1 MNWRDITLIK
11 MIRGV
16 IIINNKIK
24 YTFIIG
30 IAISY
35 FCSMQIAYNL
45 SNRGITFNPLFA
57 FENLYLLIGCEIF
70 GVLPALML
78 FGNNI
83 DDLGKDSRNYSK
95 LVTEDYF
102 KDNLAKISFNSHVEI
117 IETNRRILTNDIRI
131 QINKWTKEHKLE
143 FLKLPLSKENLGF
156 GIFFITGKNYVY
168 VDNTDHHN
176 LIIGTTG
183 SGKSFSFILPMLC
196 LLAMT
201 GESGLCVDIK
211 GELSQTTAELFKR
224 KGYRVYF
231 LDFIEPHNSDC
242 WNPLYLGSHEYIK
255 QLKIKNVQESN
266 LKNKLEKGKEE
277 FEILHGNVAVLD
289 KKEFMG
295 KNEAGDYIYDEEN
308 NSFLTDA
315 DFSQA
320 QEYLRDVVQAITEDK
335 KQGQDQEFWNQEA
348 GRILEGYVHL
358 LCETGDIDV
367 VNIPAVNKL
376 MLDGD
381 EIKRKTTRAEITFL
395 QYYLK
400 NYKTNFDI
408 SKERLASYVDSAEQT
423 RKSSRNVLTKHLT
436 SIITNDAI
444 KRILSN
450 NTVDLENIDSCKTMI
465 FLKVHDEKQT
475 YYPLVT
481 LFIKQLWQCLV
492 KETRKNSNLRLK
504 HPFNIL
510 FDEMGQFP
518 KFKEITNILTAG
530 RSRGVRMNM
539 VVQGFDQLESAY
551 GKNEAQ
557 TIRSNAT
564 NLVYLLSKD
573 YQTLE
578 EISKTLGTKK
588 TSKNKKERVVTVDR
602 LKNFKLGEVL
612 IMGDRGKSLIT
623 NVLPFNKYNY
633 YYNLKKYEVRNI
645 PKKEPKYFDIKK
657 DIEVRERENEQ

>member
-1 MNWRDITLIK
+1 
-11 MIRGV
+11 
-16 IIINNKIK
+16 
-24 YTFIIG
+24 
-30 IAISY
+30 
-35 FCSMQIAYNL
+35 MQISYNL
-45 SNRGITFNPLFA
+45 SNTGITFNPLFA
-57 FENLYLLIGCEIF
+57 FDNLYLLLGCIAF
-70 GVLPALML
+70 GMIPAIML
-78 FGNNI
+78 ILNNLET
-83 DDLGKDSRNYSK
+83 LGKDNRNYSK
-95 LVTEDYF
+95 LVNVNYF
-102 KDNLAKISFNSHVEI
+102 KENFNKIIFNQNAEIVE
-117 IETNRRILTNDIRI
+117 NRQLFLTNDIRT
-131 QINKWTKEHKLE
+131 QINIWTKEHKLE
-143 FLKLPLSKENLGF
+143 FLKIPLSKQNLGF
-156 GIFFITGKNYVY
+156 GIFFVTWKNYVY
-168 VDNTDHHN
+168 VDNADHHT

-211 GELSQTTAELFKR
+211 GELSQATAELFKS

-231 LDFIEPHNSDC
+231 LDFIEPQNSDC
-242 WNPLYLGSHEYIK
+242 WNPLYLGSHEYMK
-255 QLKIKNVQESN
+255 QLKTKNEQEN
-266 LKNKLEKGKEE
+266 YLKNKLEKGKEE
-277 FEILHGNVAVLD
+277 FEILHGNVAVFD
-289 KKEFMG
+289 GKEFIG
-295 KNEAGDYIYDEEN
+295 RNEAGDYIYNEEN

-320 QEYLRDVVQAITEDK
+320 QEYLRDVVQAITEGK

-358 LCETGDIDV
+358 LCETGNINV

-381 EIKRKTTRAEITFL
+381 EVKRKTTRSEITFL

-408 SKERLASYVDSAEQT
+408 SKERLSSYVDSAEQT

-436 SIITNDAI
+436 SIVTNDAI
-444 KRILSN
+444 KKILSN
-450 NTVDLENIDSCKTMI
+450 NTIDLENIDSYKTMI

-518 KFKEITNILTAG
+518 KFQEITNILTAG

-588 TSKNKKERVVTVDR
+588 TSKAKEERVVTVDR

-633 YYNLKKYEVRNI
+633 YKNLKKYNVRDI

-657 DIEVRERENEQ
+657 EIEMRENMNEQ

>member
-1 MNWRDITLIK
+1 
-11 MIRGV
+11 
-16 IIINNKIK
+16 
-24 YTFIIG
+24 
-30 IAISY
+30 
-35 FCSMQIAYNL
+35 MQISYNL
-45 SNRGITFNPLFA
+45 SNTGITFNPLFA
-57 FENLYLLIGCEIF
+57 FDNLYLLLGCIAF
-70 GVLPALML
+70 GMIPAIML
-78 FGNNI
+78 ILNNLET
-83 DDLGKDSRNYSK
+83 LGKDNRNYSK
-95 LVTEDYF
+95 LVNVNYF
-102 KDNLAKISFNSHVEI
+102 KENFNKIIFNQNAEIVE
-117 IETNRRILTNDIRI
+117 NRQLFLTNDIRT
-131 QINKWTKEHKLE
+131 QINIWTEEHKLD
-143 FLKLPLSKENLGF
+143 FLKIPLSKQNLGF
-156 GIFFITGKNYVY
+156 GIFFVTEKNYVY
-168 VDNTDHHN
+168 VDNADHHN

-196 LLAMT
+196 LLAIT

-211 GELSQTTAELFKR
+211 GELSQATAELFKS

-231 LDFIEPHNSDC
+231 LDFIEPQNSDC
-242 WNPLYLGSHEYIK
+242 WNPLYLGSHEYMK
-255 QLKIKNVQESN
+255 QLKIKNEQEN
-266 LKNKLEKGKEE
+266 YLKNKLEKGKEE
-277 FEILHGNVAVLD
+277 FEILHGNVAVFD
-289 KKEFMG
+289 SKEFMG
-295 KNEAGDYIYDEEN
+295 RNKAGDYIYNEEN
-308 NSFLTDA
+308 DSFITDA

-320 QEYLRDVVQAITEDK
+320 QEYLRDVVQAITEGK

-358 LCETGDIDV
+358 LCETGNINV

-381 EIKRKTTRAEITFL
+381 EVKRKTTRSEITFL

-408 SKERLASYVDSAEQT
+408 SKERLSSYVDSAEQT

-436 SIITNDAI
+436 SIVTNDAI
-444 KRILSN
+444 KKILSN
-450 NTVDLENIDSCKTMI
+450 NTIDLENIDSCKTMI

-518 KFKEITNILTAG
+518 KFQEITNILTAG

-588 TSKNKKERVVTVDR
+588 TSKAKEERVVTVDR

-633 YYNLKKYEVRNI
+633 YKNLKKYHVRDI
-645 PKKEPKYFDIKK
+645 PKKEPKYFDIRKE
-657 DIEVRERENEQ
+657 IEMRENMNEQ

>member
-1 MNWRDITLIK
+1 MK
-11 MIRGV
+11 GV
-16 IIINNKIK
+16 SYINNKIK
-24 YTFIIG
+24 YVFFIG
-30 IAISY
+30 IAVS
-35 FCSMQIAYNL
+35 FFSSMQISYNL
-45 SNRGITFNPLFA
+45 SNTGITFNPLYA
-57 FENLYLLIGCEIF
+57 FDNLYLLLGCIAF
-70 GVLPALML
+70 GMIPAIML
-78 FGNNI
+78 ILNNLEN
-83 DDLGKDSRNYSK
+83 LGKDNRNYSK
-95 LVTEDYF
+95 LVNVNYF
-102 KDNLAKISFNSHVEI
+102 KENLTKITFNQHAEIVE
-117 IETNRRILTNDIRI
+117 NKQLFLTNDIRT
-131 QINKWTKEHKLE
+131 QINIWIKQHKLE
-143 FLKLPLSKENLGF
+143 FLKIPLSKQNLGF
-156 GIFFITGKNYVY
+156 GIFFVTEKNYVY
-168 VDNTDHHN
+168 VDNADHHT

-211 GELSQTTAELFKR
+211 GELSQATAELFKS

-231 LDFIEPHNSDC
+231 LDFIEPQNSDC
-242 WNPLYLGSHEYIK
+242 WNPLYLGSHEYMK
-255 QLKIKNVQESN
+255 QLKIKNEQEN
-266 LKNKLEKGKEE
+266 YLKNKLEKGKEE
-277 FEILHGNVAVLD
+277 FEILHGNVAVFD

-295 KNEAGDYIYDEEN
+295 RNESGDYIYNEEN

-320 QEYLRDVVQAITEDK
+320 QEYLRDVVQAITEGK

-358 LCETGDIDV
+358 LCETGNIDV

-381 EIKRKTTRAEITFL
+381 EVKRKTTRSEITFL

-408 SKERLASYVDSAEQT
+408 SKERLSSYVDSAEQT

-436 SIITNDAI
+436 SIVTNDAI
-444 KRILSN
+444 KKILSN
-450 NTVDLENIDSCKTMI
+450 NTIDLENIDFCKTMI

-518 KFKEITNILTAG
+518 KFQEITNILTAG

-588 TSKNKKERVVTVDR
+588 TSKTKEERVVTVDR

-633 YYNLKKYEVRNI
+633 YKNLKKYSVRDI

-657 DIEVRERENEQ
+657 EIEMRENMNEQ

>member
-1 MNWRDITLIK
+1 
-11 MIRGV
+11 MIN
-16 IIINNKIK
+16 INKNIK
-24 YTFIIG
+24 YALMIGMICSIFIN
-30 IAISY
+30 
-35 FCSMQIAYNL
+35 MQIAYNL
-45 SNRGITFNPLFA
+45 HDRGMTLNPIYIFK
-57 FENLYLLIGCEIF
+57 NIYLLVGCLSF
-70 GVLPALML
+70 GLLPALML
-78 FGNNI
+78 VMNDVDSMSN
-83 DDLGKDSRNYSK
+83 DSRSYSK
-95 LVTEDYF
+95 LVNRNYYKKQLE
-102 KDNLAKISFNSHVEI
+102 LIQFNNQADI
-117 IETNRRILTNDIRI
+117 IESKYNIIKKQIYQWINSRQLDI
-131 QINKWTKEHKLE
+131 
-143 FLKLPLSKENLGF
+143 LKLPIPKSKIGF

-168 VDNTDHHN
+168 VDNADHHN
-176 LIIGTTG
+176 LIIGATG

-211 GELSQTTAELFKR
+211 GELSQATAELFIN

-231 LDFIEPHNSDC
+231 LDFIDPQNSDC
-242 WNPLYLGSHEYIK
+242 WNPLYLGSHEYMK
-255 QLKIKNVQESN
+255 QLKIKQLQ
-266 LKNKLEKGKEE
+266 LKQLKSKLNHGKEE
-277 FEILHGNVAVLD
+277 YEILHGNVAVFD
-289 KKEFMG
+289 KKEYLG
-295 KNEAGDYIYDEEN
+295 KNKAGDYIYDEEN
-308 NSFLTDA
+308 NTFLTDA
-315 DFSQA
+315 DFSQS
-320 QEYLRDVVQAITEDK
+320 QEYLRDVVQAITEGK
-335 KQGQDQEFWNQEA
+335 KSNDDQDFWNQEA

-358 LCETGDIDV
+358 LCETGNIDV

-381 EIKRKTTRAEITFL
+381 EVKRKTTRAEITFL

-400 NYKTNFDI
+400 NFKSNYDI
-408 SKERLASYVDSAEQT
+408 SKERLSSYVDSAEQT

-436 SIITNDAI
+436 SVVTNDAI
-444 KRILSN
+444 KKILSN
-450 NTVDLENIDSCKTMI
+450 NTIDLENIDSCKTMI

-518 KFKEITNILTAG
+518 KFHEMTNILTAG

-539 VVQGFDQLESAY
+539 VIQGFDQLESAY

-557 TIRSNAT
+557 TIRSNVT
-564 NLVYLLSKD
+564 NLVYLISKD

-588 TSKNKKERVVTVDR
+588 TPKNKTERVVTVDR

-612 IMGDRGKSLIT
+612 IMGDRGKSIIT

-633 YYNLKKYEVRNI
+633 YENLKTYKIRDI
-645 PKKEPKYFDIKK
+645 PKREPHYFNIKK
-657 DIEVRERENEQ
+657 DIEEREKTNEQ

>member
-1 MNWRDITLIK
+1 MK
-11 MIRGV
+11 GV
-16 IIINNKIK
+16 SYINNKIK
-24 YTFIIG
+24 YAFFIG
-30 IAISY
+30 IAMS
-35 FCSMQIAYNL
+35 FFSSMQISYNL
-45 SNRGITFNPLFA
+45 SNTGITFNTLYA
-57 FENLYLLIGCEIF
+57 FDNLYLLLGCIAF
-70 GVLPALML
+70 GMIPAIML
-78 FGNNI
+78 ILNNI
-83 DDLGKDSRNYSK
+83 ENLGKDNRNYSK
-95 LVTEDYF
+95 LVNVNYF
-102 KDNLAKISFNSHVEI
+102 KENFKKITFNQNAEIVE
-117 IETNRRILTNDIRI
+117 NKQLFLTNDVRN
-131 QINKWTKEHKLE
+131 QINMWTKEHKLE
-143 FLKLPLSKENLGF
+143 FLKIPLSKQNLRF
-156 GIFFITGKNYVY
+156 GIFFVTRKNYVY
-168 VDNTDHHN
+168 VDNADHHT

-211 GELSQTTAELFKR
+211 GELSQATAELFKS

-231 LDFIEPHNSDC
+231 LDFIEPQNSDC
-242 WNPLYLGSHEYIK
+242 WNPLYLGSHEYMK
-255 QLKIKNVQESN
+255 QLKIKNEQEN
-266 LKNKLEKGKEE
+266 YLKDKLEKGKEE
-277 FEILHGNVAVLD
+277 FEILHDNIAVFD
-289 KKEFMG
+289 KREFMG
-295 KNEAGDYIYDEEN
+295 RNEAGDYIYNEGND
-308 NSFLTDA
+308 SFLTDA

-320 QEYLRDVVQAITEDK
+320 QEYLRDVVQAITEGK

-348 GRILEGYVHL
+348 GRILEGYIHL
-358 LCETGDIDV
+358 LCETGNIDV
-367 VNIPAVNKL
+367 VNIPSVNKL

-381 EIKRKTTRAEITFL
+381 EVKRKTTRSEITFL

-408 SKERLASYVDSAEQT
+408 SKERLSSYVDSAEQT

-436 SIITNDAI
+436 SIVTNDAI
-444 KRILSN
+444 KKILSN
-450 NTVDLENIDSCKTMI
+450 NTIDLENIDSCKTMI

-492 KETRKNSNLRLK
+492 KETRKKTNLRLK
-504 HPFNIL
+504 HSFNIL

-518 KFKEITNILTAG
+518 KFQEITNILTAG

-588 TSKNKKERVVTVDR
+588 TSKSKEERVVTVDR

-623 NVLPFNKYNY
+623 NILPFNKYNY
-633 YYNLKKYEVRNI
+633 YKNLKKYNIRDI

-657 DIEVRERENEQ
+657 EIEMRENSNEQ

>member
-1 MNWRDITLIK
+1 MIK
-11 MIRGV
+11 
-16 IIINNKIK
+16 INDRIK
-24 YTFIIG
+24 YAFLTGLFFSIFT
-30 IAISY
+30 A
-35 FCSMQIAYNL
+35 MQISYNL
-45 SNRGITFNPLFA
+45 SNTGITFNPLFA
-57 FENLYLLIGCEIF
+57 FNNLYLLLGCIAF
-70 GVLPALML
+70 GMIPAIML
-78 FGNNI
+78 ILNNLEN
-83 DDLGKDSRNYSK
+83 LGKDNRNYSK
-95 LVTEDYF
+95 LVNVNYF
-102 KDNLAKISFNSHVEI
+102 KENFNKITFNQNAEIVE
-117 IETNRRILTNDIRI
+117 NRQLFLTNDIRT
-131 QINKWTKEHKLE
+131 QINMWTKEHKLE
-143 FLKLPLSKENLGF
+143 FLKIPLSKQNLGF
-156 GIFFITGKNYVY
+156 GIFFVTGKNYVY
-168 VDNTDHHN
+168 VDNTDHHT

-211 GELSQTTAELFKR
+211 GELSQATAELFKS

-231 LDFIEPHNSDC
+231 LDFIEPQNSDC
-242 WNPLYLGSHEYIK
+242 WNPLYLGSHEYMK
-255 QLKIKNVQESN
+255 QLKTKNEQEN
-266 LKNKLEKGKEE
+266 YLKNKLEKGKEE
-277 FEILHGNVAVLD
+277 FEILHGNVAVFD
-289 KKEFMG
+289 GKEFMG
-295 KNEAGDYIYDEEN
+295 RNEAGDYIYNEEN

-320 QEYLRDVVQAITEDK
+320 QEYLRDVVQAITEGK

-358 LCETGDIDV
+358 LCETGNINV

-381 EIKRKTTRAEITFL
+381 EVKRKTTRSEITFL

-408 SKERLASYVDSAEQT
+408 SKERLSSYVDSAEQT

-436 SIITNDAI
+436 SIVTNDAI
-444 KRILSN
+444 KKILSN
-450 NTVDLENIDSCKTMI
+450 NTIDLENIDSCKTMI

-518 KFKEITNILTAG
+518 KFQEITNILTAG

-588 TSKNKKERVVTVDR
+588 TSKAKEERVVTVDR

-633 YYNLKKYEVRNI
+633 YKNLKKYNVRDI

-657 DIEVRERENEQ
+657 EIEMRENMNEQ

>member
-1 MNWRDITLIK
+1 MS
-11 MIRGV
+11 
-16 IIINNKIK
+16 
-24 YTFIIG
+24 FF
-30 IAISY
+30 S
-35 FCSMQIAYNL
+35 SMQISYNL
-45 SNRGITFNPLFA
+45 SNTGITFNTLYDFD
-57 FENLYLLIGCEIF
+57 NLYLLLGCIAF
-70 GVLPALML
+70 GMIPAIML
-78 FGNNI
+78 ILNNI
-83 DDLGKDSRNYSK
+83 ENLGKDNRNYSK
-95 LVTEDYF
+95 LVNVNYF
-102 KDNLAKISFNSHVEI
+102 KENFKKITFNQNAEIVE
-117 IETNRRILTNDIRI
+117 NKQLFLTNDVRN
-131 QINKWTKEHKLE
+131 QINMWTKEHKLE
-143 FLKLPLSKENLGF
+143 FLKIPLSKQNLRF
-156 GIFFITGKNYVY
+156 GIFFVTRKNYVY
-168 VDNTDHHN
+168 VDNADHHT

-211 GELSQTTAELFKR
+211 GELSQATAELFKS

-231 LDFIEPHNSDC
+231 LDFIEPQNSDC
-242 WNPLYLGSHEYIK
+242 WNPLYLGSHEYMK
-255 QLKIKNVQESN
+255 QLKIKNEQEN
-266 LKNKLEKGKEE
+266 YLKDKLEKGKEE
-277 FEILHGNVAVLD
+277 FEILHDNIAVFD
-289 KKEFMG
+289 KREFMG
-295 KNEAGDYIYDEEN
+295 RNEAGDYIYNEGND
-308 NSFLTDA
+308 SFLTDA

-320 QEYLRDVVQAITEDK
+320 QEYLRDVVQAITEGK

-348 GRILEGYVHL
+348 GRILEGYIHL
-358 LCETGDIDV
+358 LCETGNIDV
-367 VNIPAVNKL
+367 VNIPSVNKL

-381 EIKRKTTRAEITFL
+381 EVKRKTTRSEITFL

-408 SKERLASYVDSAEQT
+408 SKERLSSYVDSAEQT

-436 SIITNDAI
+436 SIVTNDAI
-444 KRILSN
+444 KKILSN
-450 NTVDLENIDSCKTMI
+450 NTIDLENIDSCKTMI

-492 KETRKNSNLRLK
+492 KETRKKTNLRLK
-504 HPFNIL
+504 HSFNIL

-518 KFKEITNILTAG
+518 KFQEITNILTAG

-588 TSKNKKERVVTVDR
+588 TSKSKEERVVTVDR

-623 NVLPFNKYNY
+623 NILPFNKYNY
-633 YYNLKKYEVRNI
+633 YKNLKKYNIRDI
-645 PKKEPKYFDIKK
+645 PKKDPKYFDIKK
-657 DIEVRERENEQ
+657 EIEMRENSNEQ

>member
-1 MNWRDITLIK
+1 MIK
-11 MIRGV
+11 IDNR
-16 IIINNKIK
+16 IK
-24 YTFIIG
+24 YVFLTGFVFSVF
-30 IAISY
+30 AAMEIS
-35 FCSMQIAYNL
+35 YNL
-45 SNRGITFNPLFA
+45 SNTGITFNLFYA
-57 FENLYLLIGCEIF
+57 FDNLYLLLGCIAF
-70 GVLPALML
+70 GMIPAIML
-78 FGNNI
+78 ILNNLEN
-83 DDLGKDSRNYSK
+83 LGKDNRNYSK
-95 LVTEDYF
+95 LVNINYF
-102 KDNLAKISFNSHVEI
+102 KGNLTKITFNQHAEIVE
-117 IETNRRILTNDIRI
+117 NKQLFLTNDIRM
-131 QINKWTKEHKLE
+131 QINTWIKEHKLE
-143 FLKLPLSKENLGF
+143 FLKIPLSKQNLGF
-156 GIFFITGKNYVY
+156 GIFFVTRKNYVY
-168 VDNTDHHN
+168 VDNADHHT

-211 GELSQTTAELFKR
+211 GELSQATAELFKS

-231 LDFIEPHNSDC
+231 LDFIDPQNSDC
-242 WNPLYLGSHEYIK
+242 WNPLYLGSHEYMK
-255 QLKIKNVQESN
+255 QLKIKNEQEN
-266 LKNKLEKGKEE
+266 YLKDKLEKGKDE
-277 FEILHGNVAVLD
+277 FEILHGNIGVFD
-289 KKEFMG
+289 KREFMG
-295 KNEAGDYIYDEEN
+295 RNKAGDYIYNEGND
-308 NSFLTDA
+308 SFLTDA

-320 QEYLRDVVQAITEDK
+320 QEYLRDVVQAITEGK

-358 LCETGDIDV
+358 LCETGNINV
-367 VNIPAVNKL
+367 VNIPAINKL

-381 EIKRKTTRAEITFL
+381 EVKRKTTRSEITFL

-408 SKERLASYVDSAEQT
+408 SKERLSSYVDSAEQT

-436 SIITNDAI
+436 SIVTNDAI
-444 KRILSN
+444 KKILSN
-450 NTVDLENIDSCKTMI
+450 NTIDLENIDSCKTMI

-504 HPFNIL
+504 YPFNIM

-518 KFKEITNILTAG
+518 KFQEITNILTAG

-588 TSKNKKERVVTVDR
+588 TSKAKEERVVTVDR

-633 YYNLKKYEVRNI
+633 YKNLKKCNVRDI

-657 DIEVRERENEQ
+657 EIEMRENMNEQ

>member
-1 MNWRDITLIK
+1 MK
-11 MIRGV
+11 GV
-16 IIINNKIK
+16 SYINNKIK
-24 YTFIIG
+24 YAFFIG
-30 IAISY
+30 IAVS
-35 FCSMQIAYNL
+35 FFSSMQISYNL
-45 SNRGITFNPLFA
+45 SNTGITFNPLYA
-57 FENLYLLIGCEIF
+57 FDNMYLLAGCVAF
-70 GVLPALML
+70 GMIPAIML
-78 FGNNI
+78 ILNNLEN
-83 DDLGKDSRNYSK
+83 LGKDNRNYSK
-95 LVTEDYF
+95 LVNVNYF
-102 KDNLAKISFNSHVEI
+102 KENLTKITFNQHAEIVE
-117 IETNRRILTNDIRI
+117 NRQLFLTNDIRT
-131 QINKWTKEHKLE
+131 QINIWTEEHKLE
-143 FLKLPLSKENLGF
+143 FLKIPLSKQNLGF
-156 GIFFITGKNYVY
+156 GIFFVTGKNYVY
-168 VDNTDHHN
+168 VDNADHHT

-211 GELSQTTAELFKR
+211 GELSQATAELFKS

-231 LDFIEPHNSDC
+231 LDFIEPQNSDC
-242 WNPLYLGSHEYIK
+242 WNPLYLGSHEYMK
-255 QLKIKNVQESN
+255 QLKIKNEQESY
-266 LKNKLEKGKEE
+266 LKNKLKKGKEE
-277 FEILHGNVAVLD
+277 FEILHGNVAVFD

-295 KNEAGDYIYDEEN
+295 RNEAGDYIYNEEN

-320 QEYLRDVVQAITEDK
+320 QEYLRDVVQAITEGK

-358 LCETGDIDV
+358 LCETGNINV

-381 EIKRKTTRAEITFL
+381 EVKRKTTRSEITFL

-408 SKERLASYVDSAEQT
+408 SKERLSSYVDSAEQT

-436 SIITNDAI
+436 SIVTNDAI
-444 KRILSN
+444 KKILSN
-450 NTVDLENIDSCKTMI
+450 NTIDLENIDSCKTMI

-481 LFIKQLWQCLV
+481 LFIKQLWQCLI

-518 KFKEITNILTAG
+518 KFQEITNILTAG

-578 EISKTLGTKK
+578 EISKTLGTKR
-588 TSKNKKERVVTVDR
+588 TSKTKEERVVTVDR

-633 YYNLKKYEVRNI
+633 YHNLKKYNVRDI

-657 DIEVRERENEQ
+657 EIEMRENMNEQ

>member
-1 MNWRDITLIK
+1 
-11 MIRGV
+11 
-16 IIINNKIK
+16 
-24 YTFIIG
+24 
-30 IAISY
+30 
-35 FCSMQIAYNL
+35 
-45 SNRGITFNPLFA
+45 
-57 FENLYLLIGCEIF
+57 
-70 GVLPALML
+70 
-78 FGNNI
+78 
-83 DDLGKDSRNYSK
+83 
-95 LVTEDYF
+95 
-102 KDNLAKISFNSHVEI
+102 
-117 IETNRRILTNDIRI
+117 
-131 QINKWTKEHKLE
+131 
-143 FLKLPLSKENLGF
+143 
-156 GIFFITGKNYVY
+156 
-168 VDNTDHHN
+168 
-176 LIIGTTG
+176 
-183 SGKSFSFILPMLC
+183 MLC

-211 GELSQTTAELFKR
+211 GELSQATAELFKS

-231 LDFIEPHNSDC
+231 LDFIDPQNSDC
-242 WNPLYLGSHEYIK
+242 WNPLYLGSHEYMK
-255 QLKIKNVQESN
+255 QLKIKNEQEN
-266 LKNKLEKGKEE
+266 YLKDKLEKGKDE
-277 FEILHGNVAVLD
+277 FEILHGNIGVFD
-289 KKEFMG
+289 KREFMG
-295 KNEAGDYIYDEEN
+295 RNKAGDYIYNEGND
-308 NSFLTDA
+308 SFLTDA

-320 QEYLRDVVQAITEDK
+320 QEYLRDVVQAITEGK

-358 LCETGDIDV
+358 LCETGNINV
-367 VNIPAVNKL
+367 VNIPAINKL

-381 EIKRKTTRAEITFL
+381 EVKRKTTRSEITFL

-408 SKERLASYVDSAEQT
+408 SKERLSSYVDSAEQT

-436 SIITNDAI
+436 SIVTNDAI
-444 KRILSN
+444 KKILSN
-450 NTVDLENIDSCKTMI
+450 NTIDLENIDSCKTMI

-504 HPFNIL
+504 YPFNIM

-518 KFKEITNILTAG
+518 KFQEITNILTAG

-588 TSKNKKERVVTVDR
+588 TSKAKEERVVTVDR

-633 YYNLKKYEVRNI
+633 YKNLKKCNVRDI

-657 DIEVRERENEQ
+657 EIEMRENMNEQ

>member
-1 MNWRDITLIK
+1 MK
-11 MIRGV
+11 GV
-16 IIINNKIK
+16 SYINNKIK
-24 YTFIIG
+24 YTFFIG
-30 IAISY
+30 IAVS
-35 FCSMQIAYNL
+35 FFSSMQISYNL
-45 SNRGITFNPLFA
+45 SNTGITFNPLYA
-57 FENLYLLIGCEIF
+57 FDNLYLLLGCIAF
-70 GVLPALML
+70 GMIPAIML
-78 FGNNI
+78 ILNNLET
-83 DDLGKDSRNYSK
+83 LGKDNRNYSK
-95 LVTEDYF
+95 LVNVNYF
-102 KDNLAKISFNSHVEI
+102 KENFNKIIFNQNAEIVE
-117 IETNRRILTNDIRI
+117 NRQLFLTNDIRT
-131 QINKWTKEHKLE
+131 QINIWTKEHKLE
-143 FLKLPLSKENLGF
+143 FLKIPLSKQNLGF
-156 GIFFITGKNYVY
+156 GIFFVTGNNYVY
-168 VDNTDHHN
+168 VDNADHHT

-211 GELSQTTAELFKR
+211 GELSQATAELFKS

-231 LDFIEPHNSDC
+231 LDFIEPQNSDC
-242 WNPLYLGSHEYIK
+242 WNPLYLGSHEYMK
-255 QLKIKNVQESN
+255 QLKTKNEQEN
-266 LKNKLEKGKEE
+266 YLKNKLEKGKEE
-277 FEILHGNVAVLD
+277 FEILHGNVAVFD
-289 KKEFMG
+289 GKEFIG
-295 KNEAGDYIYDEEN
+295 RNEAGDYIYNEEN

-320 QEYLRDVVQAITEDK
+320 QEYLRDVVQAITEGK

-358 LCETGDIDV
+358 LCETGNINV
-367 VNIPAVNKL
+367 VNIPAINKL

-381 EIKRKTTRAEITFL
+381 EVKRKTTRSEITFL

-408 SKERLASYVDSAEQT
+408 SKERLSSYVDSAEQT

-436 SIITNDAI
+436 SIVTNDAI
-444 KRILSN
+444 KKILSN
-450 NTVDLENIDSCKTMI
+450 NTIDLENIDSYKTMI

-518 KFKEITNILTAG
+518 KFQEITNILTAG

-588 TSKNKKERVVTVDR
+588 TSKAKEERVVTVDR

-633 YYNLKKYEVRNI
+633 YKNLKKYNVRDI

-657 DIEVRERENEQ
+657 EIEMRENMNEQ

>member
-1 MNWRDITLIK
+1 MS
-11 MIRGV
+11 
-16 IIINNKIK
+16 
-24 YTFIIG
+24 FF
-30 IAISY
+30 S
-35 FCSMQIAYNL
+35 SMQISYNL
-45 SNRGITFNPLFA
+45 SNTGITFNTLYA
-57 FENLYLLIGCEIF
+57 FDNLYLLLGCIAF
-70 GVLPALML
+70 GMIPAIML
-78 FGNNI
+78 ILNNI
-83 DDLGKDSRNYSK
+83 ENLGKDNRNYSK
-95 LVTEDYF
+95 LVNVNYF
-102 KDNLAKISFNSHVEI
+102 KENFKKITFNQNAEIVE
-117 IETNRRILTNDIRI
+117 NKQLFLTNDVRN
-131 QINKWTKEHKLE
+131 QINMWTKEHKLE
-143 FLKLPLSKENLGF
+143 FLKIPLSKQNLRF
-156 GIFFITGKNYVY
+156 GIFFVTRKNYVY
-168 VDNTDHHN
+168 VDNADHHT

-211 GELSQTTAELFKR
+211 GELSQATAELFKS

-231 LDFIEPHNSDC
+231 LDFIEPQNSDC
-242 WNPLYLGSHEYIK
+242 WNPLYLGSHEYMK
-255 QLKIKNVQESN
+255 QLKIKNEQEN
-266 LKNKLEKGKEE
+266 YLKDKLEKGKEE
-277 FEILHGNVAVLD
+277 FEILHDNIAVFD
-289 KKEFMG
+289 KREFMG
-295 KNEAGDYIYDEEN
+295 RNEAGDYIYNEGND
-308 NSFLTDA
+308 SFLTDA

-320 QEYLRDVVQAITEDK
+320 QEYLRDVVQAITEGK

-348 GRILEGYVHL
+348 GRILEGYIHL
-358 LCETGDIDV
+358 LCETGNIDV
-367 VNIPAVNKL
+367 VNIPSVNKL

-381 EIKRKTTRAEITFL
+381 EVKRKTTRSEITFL

-408 SKERLASYVDSAEQT
+408 SKERLSSYVDSAEQT

-436 SIITNDAI
+436 SIVTNDAI
-444 KRILSN
+444 KKILSN
-450 NTVDLENIDSCKTMI
+450 NTIDLENIDSCKTMI

-492 KETRKNSNLRLK
+492 KETRKKTNLRLK
-504 HPFNIL
+504 HSFNIL

-518 KFKEITNILTAG
+518 KFQEITNILTAG

-588 TSKNKKERVVTVDR
+588 TSKSKEERVVTVDR

-623 NVLPFNKYNY
+623 NILPFNKYNY
-633 YYNLKKYEVRNI
+633 YKNLKKYNIRDI

-657 DIEVRERENEQ
+657 EIEMRENSNEQ

>member
-1 MNWRDITLIK
+1 MK
-11 MIRGV
+11 GV
-16 IIINNKIK
+16 SYINNKIK
-24 YTFIIG
+24 YVFFIG
-30 IAISY
+30 IAVS
-35 FCSMQIAYNL
+35 FFSSMQISYNL
-45 SNRGITFNPLFA
+45 SNTGITFNPLYA
-57 FENLYLLIGCEIF
+57 FDNLYLLLGCIAF
-70 GVLPALML
+70 GMIPAIML
-78 FGNNI
+78 ILNNLEN
-83 DDLGKDSRNYSK
+83 LGKDNRNYSK
-95 LVTEDYF
+95 LVNVNYF
-102 KDNLAKISFNSHVEI
+102 KENLTKITFNQHAEIVE
-117 IETNRRILTNDIRI
+117 NKQLFLTNDIRT
-131 QINKWTKEHKLE
+131 QINIWIKQHKLE
-143 FLKLPLSKENLGF
+143 FLKIPLSKQNLGF
-156 GIFFITGKNYVY
+156 GIFFVTEKNYVY
-168 VDNTDHHN
+168 VDNADHHT

-211 GELSQTTAELFKR
+211 GELSQATAELFKS

-231 LDFIEPHNSDC
+231 LDFIEPQNSDC
-242 WNPLYLGSHEYIK
+242 WNPLYLGSHEYMK
-255 QLKIKNVQESN
+255 QLKIKNEQEN
-266 LKNKLEKGKEE
+266 YLKNKLEKGKEE
-277 FEILHGNVAVLD
+277 FEILHGNVAVFD

-295 KNEAGDYIYDEEN
+295 RNESGDYIYNEEN

-320 QEYLRDVVQAITEDK
+320 QEYLRDVVQAITEGK

-358 LCETGDIDV
+358 LCETGNIDV

-381 EIKRKTTRAEITFL
+381 EVKRKTTRSEITFL

-408 SKERLASYVDSAEQT
+408 SKERLSSYVDSAEQT

-436 SIITNDAI
+436 SIVTNDAI
-444 KRILSN
+444 KKILSN
-450 NTVDLENIDSCKTMI
+450 NTIDLENIDFCKTMI

-518 KFKEITNILTAG
+518 KFQEITNILTAG

-588 TSKNKKERVVTVDR
+588 TSKTKEERVVTVDC

-633 YYNLKKYEVRNI
+633 YKNLKKYSVRDI

-657 DIEVRERENEQ
+657 EIEMRENMNEQ

>member
-1 MNWRDITLIK
+1 MIK
-11 MIRGV
+11 ID
-16 IIINNKIK
+16 NKIK
-24 YTFIIG
+24 CTFLTG
-30 IAISY
+30 FVFSTFVAMEIS
-35 FCSMQIAYNL
+35 YNL
-45 SNRGITFNPLFA
+45 SNTGITFNLFYA
-57 FENLYLLIGCEIF
+57 FDNLYLLLGCIAF
-70 GVLPALML
+70 GMIPAIML
-78 FGNNI
+78 ILNNLEN
-83 DDLGKDSRNYSK
+83 LGKDNRNYSK
-95 LVTEDYF
+95 LVNINYF
-102 KDNLAKISFNSHVEI
+102 KGNLTKITFNQHAEIVE
-117 IETNRRILTNDIRI
+117 NKQLFLTNDIRM
-131 QINKWTKEHKLE
+131 QINTWIKEHKLE
-143 FLKLPLSKENLGF
+143 FLKIPLSKQNLGF
-156 GIFFITGKNYVY
+156 GIFFVTRKNYVY
-168 VDNTDHHN
+168 VDNADHHN

-201 GESGLCVDIK
+201 GESGICVDIK
-211 GELSQTTAELFKR
+211 GELSQATAELFKS

-231 LDFIEPHNSDC
+231 LDFIDPQNSDC
-242 WNPLYLGSHEYIK
+242 WNPLYLGSLEYMR
-255 QLKIKNVQESN
+255 QLRIKNEQEN
-266 LKNKLEKGKEE
+266 YLKNKLENGKEE
-277 FEILHGNVAVLD
+277 FEILHGNVAVFD
-289 KKEFMG
+289 EKEYMG
-295 KNEAGDYIYDEEN
+295 KNEAGDYIYNEEN
-308 NSFLTDA
+308 NTFLTDA

-320 QEYLRDVVQAITEDK
+320 QEYLRDVVQAITEGK

-358 LCETGDIDV
+358 LCETGNIDV

-381 EIKRKTTRAEITFL
+381 EIKRKTTRSEITFL
-395 QYYLK
+395 QYFLR
-400 NYKTNFDI
+400 NFKTNFDI

-444 KRILSN
+444 KKILSN
-450 NTVDLENIDSCKTMI
+450 NTIDLENIDSCKTMI

-518 KFKEITNILTAG
+518 KFREITNILTAG

-539 VVQGFDQLESAY
+539 VVQGFDQLESSY

-573 YQTLE
+573 YHTLE
-578 EISKTLGTKK
+578 EISKTIGTKK
-588 TSKNKKERVVTVDR
+588 TSKTKEERVVTVDR
-602 LKNFKLGEVL
+602 L
-612 IMGDRGKSLIT
+612 
-623 NVLPFNKYNY
+623 
-633 YYNLKKYEVRNI
+633 
-645 PKKEPKYFDIKK
+645 
-657 DIEVRERENEQ
+657 

>member
-1 MNWRDITLIK
+1 
-11 MIRGV
+11 
-16 IIINNKIK
+16 
-24 YTFIIG
+24 
-30 IAISY
+30 
-35 FCSMQIAYNL
+35 
-45 SNRGITFNPLFA
+45 
-57 FENLYLLIGCEIF
+57 
-70 GVLPALML
+70 
-78 FGNNI
+78 
-83 DDLGKDSRNYSK
+83 
-95 LVTEDYF
+95 
-102 KDNLAKISFNSHVEI
+102 
-117 IETNRRILTNDIRI
+117 
-131 QINKWTKEHKLE
+131 
-143 FLKLPLSKENLGF
+143 
-156 GIFFITGKNYVY
+156 
-168 VDNTDHHN
+168 
-176 LIIGTTG
+176 
-183 SGKSFSFILPMLC
+183 MLC

-211 GELSQTTAELFKR
+211 GELSQATAELFKS

-231 LDFIEPHNSDC
+231 LDFIDPQNSDC
-242 WNPLYLGSHEYIK
+242 WNPLYLGSHEYMK
-255 QLKIKNVQESN
+255 QLKIKSEQEN
-266 LKNKLEKGKEE
+266 YLKNKLENGKEE
-277 FEILHGNVAVLD
+277 FEILHGNIAVFD
-289 KKEFMG
+289 KREFMG
-295 KNEAGDYIYDEEN
+295 RNEAGDYVYNDEN

-320 QEYLRDVVQAITEDK
+320 QEYLRDVVQAITEGK

-358 LCETGDIDV
+358 LCETGNINV
-367 VNIPAVNKL
+367 VNIPAINKL

-381 EIKRKTTRAEITFL
+381 EVKRKTTRSEITFL

-408 SKERLASYVDSAEQT
+408 SKERLSSYVDSAEQT

-436 SIITNDAI
+436 SIVTNDAI
-444 KRILSN
+444 KKILSN
-450 NTVDLENIDSCKTMI
+450 NTIDLENIDSCKTMI

-518 KFKEITNILTAG
+518 KFQEITNILTAG

-588 TSKNKKERVVTVDR
+588 TSKTKEERVVTVDR

-633 YYNLKKYEVRNI
+633 YHNLKKYNVRDF

-657 DIEVRERENEQ
+657 EIEMRENMNEQ

>member
-1 MNWRDITLIK
+1 MK
-11 MIRGV
+11 GV
-16 IIINNKIK
+16 SYINNKIK
-24 YTFIIG
+24 YVFFIG
-30 IAISY
+30 IAVS
-35 FCSMQIAYNL
+35 FFSSMQISYNL
-45 SNRGITFNPLFA
+45 SNTGITFNPLYA
-57 FENLYLLIGCEIF
+57 FDNLYLLLGCIAF
-70 GVLPALML
+70 GMIPAIML
-78 FGNNI
+78 ILNNLEN
-83 DDLGKDSRNYSK
+83 LGKDNRNYSK
-95 LVTEDYF
+95 LVNVNYF
-102 KDNLAKISFNSHVEI
+102 KENLTKITFNQHAEIVE
-117 IETNRRILTNDIRI
+117 NKQLFLTNDIRT
-131 QINKWTKEHKLE
+131 QINIWTEEHKLD
-143 FLKLPLSKENLGF
+143 FLKIPLSKQNLGF
-156 GIFFITGKNYVY
+156 GIFFVTVKNYVY
-168 VDNTDHHN
+168 VDNADHHT

-211 GELSQTTAELFKR
+211 GELSQATAELFKS

-231 LDFIEPHNSDC
+231 LDFIDPQNSDC
-242 WNPLYLGSHEYIK
+242 WNPLYLGSHEYMK
-255 QLKIKNVQESN
+255 QLKIKSEQEN
-266 LKNKLEKGKEE
+266 YLKNKLENGKEE
-277 FEILHGNVAVLD
+277 FEILHGNIAVFD
-289 KKEFMG
+289 KREFMG
-295 KNEAGDYIYDEEN
+295 RNEAGDYVYNDEN

-320 QEYLRDVVQAITEDK
+320 QEYLRDVVQAITEGK

-358 LCETGDIDV
+358 LCETGNINV
-367 VNIPAVNKL
+367 VNIPAINKL

-381 EIKRKTTRAEITFL
+381 EVKRKTTRSEITFL

-408 SKERLASYVDSAEQT
+408 SKERLSSYVDSAEQT

-436 SIITNDAI
+436 SIVTNDAI
-444 KRILSN
+444 KKILSN
-450 NTVDLENIDSCKTMI
+450 NTIDLENIDSCKTMI

-518 KFKEITNILTAG
+518 KFQEITNILTAG

-588 TSKNKKERVVTVDR
+588 TSKTKEERVVTVDR

-633 YYNLKKYEVRNI
+633 YHNLKKYNVRDF

-657 DIEVRERENEQ
+657 EIEMRENMNEQ

>member
-1 MNWRDITLIK
+1 ME
-11 MIRGV
+11 
-16 IIINNKIK
+16 
-24 YTFIIG
+24 
-30 IAISY
+30 IS
-35 FCSMQIAYNL
+35 YNL
-45 SNRGITFNPLFA
+45 SNTGITFNLFYA
-57 FENLYLLIGCEIF
+57 FDNLYLLLGCIAF
-70 GVLPALML
+70 GMIPAIML
-78 FGNNI
+78 ILNNLEN
-83 DDLGKDSRNYSK
+83 LGKDNRNYSK
-95 LVTEDYF
+95 LVNINYF
-102 KDNLAKISFNSHVEI
+102 KGNLTKITFNQHAEIVE
-117 IETNRRILTNDIRI
+117 NKQLFLTNDIRM
-131 QINKWTKEHKLE
+131 QINTWIKEHKLE
-143 FLKLPLSKENLGF
+143 FLKIPLSKQNLGF
-156 GIFFITGKNYVY
+156 GIFFVTRKNYVY
-168 VDNTDHHN
+168 VDNADHHN

-201 GESGLCVDIK
+201 GESGICVDIK
-211 GELSQTTAELFKR
+211 GELSQATAELFKS

-231 LDFIEPHNSDC
+231 LDFIDPQNSDC
-242 WNPLYLGSHEYIK
+242 WNPLYLGSLEYMR
-255 QLKIKNVQESN
+255 QLRIKNEQEN
-266 LKNKLEKGKEE
+266 YLKNKLENGKEE
-277 FEILHGNVAVLD
+277 FEILHGNVAVFD
-289 KKEFMG
+289 EKEYMG
-295 KNEAGDYIYDEEN
+295 KNEAGDYIYNEEN
-308 NSFLTDA
+308 NTFLTDA

-320 QEYLRDVVQAITEDK
+320 QEYLRDVVQAITEGK

-358 LCETGDIDV
+358 LCETGNIDV

-381 EIKRKTTRAEITFL
+381 EIKRKTTRSEITFL
-395 QYYLK
+395 QYFLR
-400 NYKTNFDI
+400 NFKTNFDI

-444 KRILSN
+444 KKILSN
-450 NTVDLENIDSCKTMI
+450 NTIDLENIDSCKTMI

-518 KFKEITNILTAG
+518 KFREITNILTAG

-539 VVQGFDQLESAY
+539 VVQGFDQLESSY

-573 YQTLE
+573 YHTLE
-578 EISKTLGTKK
+578 EISKTIGTKK
-588 TSKNKKERVVTVDR
+588 TSKTKEERVVTVDR

-633 YYNLKKYEVRNI
+633 YQNLKKFSIRDI

-657 DIEVRERENEQ
+657 EIEMRENMNEK

>member
-1 MNWRDITLIK
+1 MIK
-11 MIRGV
+11 IDNR
-16 IIINNKIK
+16 IK
-24 YTFIIG
+24 YVFLTGFVFSVF
-30 IAISY
+30 AAMEIS
-35 FCSMQIAYNL
+35 YNL
-45 SNRGITFNPLFA
+45 SNTGITFNLFYA
-57 FENLYLLIGCEIF
+57 FDNLYLLLGCIAF
-70 GVLPALML
+70 GMIPAIML
-78 FGNNI
+78 ILNNLEN
-83 DDLGKDSRNYSK
+83 LGKDNRNYSK
-95 LVTEDYF
+95 LVNINYF
-102 KDNLAKISFNSHVEI
+102 KGNLTKITFNQHAEIVE
-117 IETNRRILTNDIRI
+117 NKQLFLTNDIRM
-131 QINKWTKEHKLE
+131 QINTWIKEHKLE
-143 FLKLPLSKENLGF
+143 FLKIPLSKQNLGF
-156 GIFFITGKNYVY
+156 GIFFVTRKNYVY
-168 VDNTDHHN
+168 VDNADHHT

-201 GESGLCVDIK
+201 GELGLCVDIK
-211 GELSQTTAELFKR
+211 GELSQATAELFKS

-231 LDFIEPHNSDC
+231 LDFIDPQNSDC
-242 WNPLYLGSHEYIK
+242 WNPLYLGSHEYMK
-255 QLKIKNVQESN
+255 QLKIKNEQEN
-266 LKNKLEKGKEE
+266 YLKDKLEKGKDE
-277 FEILHGNVAVLD
+277 FEILHGNIGVFD
-289 KKEFMG
+289 KREFMG
-295 KNEAGDYIYDEEN
+295 RNKAGDYIYNEGND
-308 NSFLTDA
+308 SFLTDA

-320 QEYLRDVVQAITEDK
+320 QEYLRDVVQAITEGK

-358 LCETGDIDV
+358 LCETGNINV
-367 VNIPAVNKL
+367 VNIPAINKL

-381 EIKRKTTRAEITFL
+381 EVKRKTTRSEITFL

-408 SKERLASYVDSAEQT
+408 SKERLSSYVDSAEQT

-436 SIITNDAI
+436 SIVTNDAI
-444 KRILSN
+444 KKILSN
-450 NTVDLENIDSCKTMI
+450 NTIDLENIDSCKTMI

-504 HPFNIL
+504 YPFNIM

-518 KFKEITNILTAG
+518 KFQEITNILTAG

-588 TSKNKKERVVTVDR
+588 TSKAKEERVVTVDR

-633 YYNLKKYEVRNI
+633 YKNLKKCNVRDI

-657 DIEVRERENEQ
+657 EIEMRENMNEQ

>member
-1 MNWRDITLIK
+1 MIK
-11 MIRGV
+11 
-16 IIINNKIK
+16 INDRIK
-24 YTFIIG
+24 YAFLTGLFFSIFT
-30 IAISY
+30 A
-35 FCSMQIAYNL
+35 MQISYNL
-45 SNRGITFNPLFA
+45 SNTGITFNPLYA
-57 FENLYLLIGCEIF
+57 FNNLYLLLGCIAF
-70 GVLPALML
+70 GMIPAIML
-78 FGNNI
+78 ILNNLEN
-83 DDLGKDSRNYSK
+83 LGKDNRNYSK
-95 LVTEDYF
+95 LVNVNYF
-102 KDNLAKISFNSHVEI
+102 KENFNKITFNQNAEIVE
-117 IETNRRILTNDIRI
+117 NRQLFLTNDIRT
-131 QINKWTKEHKLE
+131 QINMWTKEHKLE
-143 FLKLPLSKENLGF
+143 FLKIPLSKQNLGF
-156 GIFFITGKNYVY
+156 GIFFVTGKNYVY
-168 VDNTDHHN
+168 VDNTDHHT

-211 GELSQTTAELFKR
+211 GELSQATAELFKS

-231 LDFIEPHNSDC
+231 LDFIEPQNSDC
-242 WNPLYLGSHEYIK
+242 WNPLYLGSHEYMK
-255 QLKIKNVQESN
+255 QLKTKNEQEN
-266 LKNKLEKGKEE
+266 YLKNKLEKGKEE
-277 FEILHGNVAVLD
+277 FEILHGNVAVFD
-289 KKEFMG
+289 GKEFMG
-295 KNEAGDYIYDEEN
+295 RNEAGDYIYNEEN

-320 QEYLRDVVQAITEDK
+320 QEYLRDVVQAITEGK

-358 LCETGDIDV
+358 LCETGNINV

-381 EIKRKTTRAEITFL
+381 EVKRKTTRSEITFL

-408 SKERLASYVDSAEQT
+408 SKERLSSYVDSAEQT

-436 SIITNDAI
+436 SIVTNDAI
-444 KRILSN
+444 KKILSN
-450 NTVDLENIDSCKTMI
+450 NTIDLENIDSCKTMI

-518 KFKEITNILTAG
+518 KFQEITNILTAG

-588 TSKNKKERVVTVDR
+588 TSKTKEERVVTVDR

-633 YYNLKKYEVRNI
+633 YKNLKKYSVRNI

-657 DIEVRERENEQ
+657 EIEMRENMNEQ

>member
-1 MNWRDITLIK
+1 MIK
-11 MIRGV
+11 IDNR
-16 IIINNKIK
+16 IK
-24 YTFIIG
+24 YVFLTGFVFSVF
-30 IAISY
+30 AAMEIS
-35 FCSMQIAYNL
+35 YNL
-45 SNRGITFNPLFA
+45 SNTGITFNLFYA
-57 FENLYLLIGCEIF
+57 FDNLYLLLGCIAF
-70 GVLPALML
+70 GMVPAIML
-78 FGNNI
+78 ILNNLEN
-83 DDLGKDSRNYSK
+83 LGKDNRNYSK
-95 LVTEDYF
+95 LVNINYF
-102 KDNLAKISFNSHVEI
+102 KGNLTKITFNQHAEIVE
-117 IETNRRILTNDIRI
+117 NKQLFLTNDIRM
-131 QINKWTKEHKLE
+131 QINTWIKEHKLE
-143 FLKLPLSKENLGF
+143 FLKIPLSKQNLGF
-156 GIFFITGKNYVY
+156 GIFFVTRKNYVY
-168 VDNTDHHN
+168 VDNADHHT

-211 GELSQTTAELFKR
+211 GELSQATAELFKS

-231 LDFIEPHNSDC
+231 LDFIDPQNSDC
-242 WNPLYLGSHEYIK
+242 WNPLYLGSHEYMK
-255 QLKIKNVQESN
+255 QLKIKNEQEN
-266 LKNKLEKGKEE
+266 YLKDKLEKGKDE
-277 FEILHGNVAVLD
+277 FEILHGNIGVFD
-289 KKEFMG
+289 KREFMG
-295 KNEAGDYIYDEEN
+295 RNKAGDYIYNEGND
-308 NSFLTDA
+308 SFLTDA

-320 QEYLRDVVQAITEDK
+320 QEYLRDVVQAITEGK

-358 LCETGDIDV
+358 LCETGNINV
-367 VNIPAVNKL
+367 VNIPAINKL

-381 EIKRKTTRAEITFL
+381 EVKRKTTRSEITFL

-408 SKERLASYVDSAEQT
+408 SKERLSSYVDSAEQT

-436 SIITNDAI
+436 SIVTNDAI
-444 KRILSN
+444 KKILSN
-450 NTVDLENIDSCKTMI
+450 NTIDLENIDSCKTMI

-504 HPFNIL
+504 YPFNIM

-518 KFKEITNILTAG
+518 KFQEITNILTAG

-588 TSKNKKERVVTVDR
+588 TSKAKEERVVTVDR

-633 YYNLKKYEVRNI
+633 YKNLKKCNVRDI

-657 DIEVRERENEQ
+657 EIEMRENMNEQ

>member
-1 MNWRDITLIK
+1 

-30 IAISY
+30 IAISF

-78 FGNNI
+78 FGNNV

-95 LVTEDYF
+95 LGTEDYF
-102 KDNLAKISFNSHVEI
+102 KDNLNKISFNSHVEI
-117 IETNRRILTNDIRI
+117 IETNHRILTNDIRI

-168 VDNTDHHN
+168 VDNADHHN

-231 LDFIEPHNSDC
+231 LDFIEPQNSDC
-242 WNPLYLGSHEYIK
+242 WNPLYLGSHEYMK

-367 VNIPAVNKL
+367 VNIPAVNRL

>member
-1 MNWRDITLIK
+1 MK
-11 MIRGV
+11 GV
-16 IIINNKIK
+16 SYINNKIK
-24 YTFIIG
+24 YTFFIG
-30 IAISY
+30 IAVS
-35 FCSMQIAYNL
+35 FFSSMQISYNL
-45 SNRGITFNPLFA
+45 SNTGITFNPLYA
-57 FENLYLLIGCEIF
+57 FNNLYLLLGCIAF
-70 GVLPALML
+70 GMIPAIML
-78 FGNNI
+78 ILNN
-83 DDLGKDSRNYSK
+83 LETLRKDNRNYSK
-95 LVTEDYF
+95 LVNVNYF
-102 KDNLAKISFNSHVEI
+102 KENFNKIIFNQNAEIVE
-117 IETNRRILTNDIRI
+117 NRQLFLTNDIRT
-131 QINKWTKEHKLE
+131 QINIWTKEHKLE
-143 FLKLPLSKENLGF
+143 FLKIPLSKQNLGF
-156 GIFFITGKNYVY
+156 GIFFVTGKNYVY
-168 VDNTDHHN
+168 VDNADHHT

-211 GELSQTTAELFKR
+211 GELSQATAELFKS

-231 LDFIEPHNSDC
+231 LDFIEPQNSDC
-242 WNPLYLGSHEYIK
+242 WNPLYLGSHEYMK
-255 QLKIKNVQESN
+255 QLKTKNEQEN
-266 LKNKLEKGKEE
+266 YLKNKLEKGKEE
-277 FEILHGNVAVLD
+277 FEILHGNVAVFD
-289 KKEFMG
+289 GKEFIG
-295 KNEAGDYIYDEEN
+295 RNEAGDYIYNEEN

-320 QEYLRDVVQAITEDK
+320 QEYLRDVVQAITEGK

-358 LCETGDIDV
+358 LCETGNINV
-367 VNIPAVNKL
+367 VNIPAINKL

-381 EIKRKTTRAEITFL
+381 EVKRKTTRSEITFL

-408 SKERLASYVDSAEQT
+408 SKERLSSYVDSAEQT

-436 SIITNDAI
+436 SIVTNDAI
-444 KRILSN
+444 KKILSN
-450 NTVDLENIDSCKTMI
+450 NTIDLENIDSYKTMI

-504 HPFNIL
+504 YPFNIL

-518 KFKEITNILTAG
+518 KFQEITNILTAG

-539 VVQGFDQLESAY
+539 VVQGFDQLESSY

-588 TSKNKKERVVTVDR
+588 TSKAKEERVVTVDR

-633 YYNLKKYEVRNI
+633 YKNLKKYNVRDI

-657 DIEVRERENEQ
+657 EIEMRENMNEQ

>member
-1 MNWRDITLIK
+1 MIK
-11 MIRGV
+11 ID
-16 IIINNKIK
+16 NKIK
-24 YTFIIG
+24 CTFLTG
-30 IAISY
+30 FVFSTFVAMEIS
-35 FCSMQIAYNL
+35 YNL
-45 SNRGITFNPLFA
+45 SNTGITFNLFYA
-57 FENLYLLIGCEIF
+57 FDNLYLLLGCIAF
-70 GVLPALML
+70 GMIPAIML
-78 FGNNI
+78 ILNNLEN
-83 DDLGKDSRNYSK
+83 LGKDNRNYSK
-95 LVTEDYF
+95 LVNINYF
-102 KDNLAKISFNSHVEI
+102 KGNLTKITFNQHAEIVE
-117 IETNRRILTNDIRI
+117 NKQLFLTNDIRM
-131 QINKWTKEHKLE
+131 QINTWIKEHKLE
-143 FLKLPLSKENLGF
+143 FLKIPLSKQNLGF
-156 GIFFITGKNYVY
+156 GIFFVTRKNYVY
-168 VDNTDHHN
+168 VDNADHHN

-201 GESGLCVDIK
+201 GESGICVDIK
-211 GELSQTTAELFKR
+211 GELSQATAELFKS

-231 LDFIEPHNSDC
+231 LDFIDPQNSDC
-242 WNPLYLGSHEYIK
+242 WNPLYLGSLEYMR
-255 QLKIKNVQESN
+255 QLRIKNEQEN
-266 LKNKLEKGKEE
+266 YLKNKLENGKEE
-277 FEILHGNVAVLD
+277 FEILHGNVAVFD
-289 KKEFMG
+289 EKEYMG
-295 KNEAGDYIYDEEN
+295 KNEAGDYIYNEEN
-308 NSFLTDA
+308 NTFLTDA

-320 QEYLRDVVQAITEDK
+320 QEYLRDVVQAITEGK

-358 LCETGDIDV
+358 LCETGNIDV

-381 EIKRKTTRAEITFL
+381 EIKRKTTRSEITFL
-395 QYYLK
+395 QYFLR
-400 NYKTNFDI
+400 NFKTNFDI

-444 KRILSN
+444 KKILSN
-450 NTVDLENIDSCKTMI
+450 NTIDLENIDSCKTMI

-518 KFKEITNILTAG
+518 KFREITNILTAG

-539 VVQGFDQLESAY
+539 VVQGFDQLESSY

-573 YQTLE
+573 YHTLE
-578 EISKTLGTKK
+578 EISKTIGTKK
-588 TSKNKKERVVTVDR
+588 TSKTKEERVVTVDR

-633 YYNLKKYEVRNI
+633 YQNLKKFSIRDI

-657 DIEVRERENEQ
+657 EIEMRENMNEK

>member
-1 MNWRDITLIK
+1 MIK
-11 MIRGV
+11 
-16 IIINNKIK
+16 INDRIK
-24 YTFIIG
+24 YAFLTGLFFSIFT
-30 IAISY
+30 A
-35 FCSMQIAYNL
+35 MQISYNL
-45 SNRGITFNPLFA
+45 SNTGITFNPLFA
-57 FENLYLLIGCEIF
+57 FNNLYLLLGCIAF
-70 GVLPALML
+70 GMIPAIML
-78 FGNNI
+78 ILNNLEN
-83 DDLGKDSRNYSK
+83 LGKDNRNYSK
-95 LVTEDYF
+95 LVNVNYF
-102 KDNLAKISFNSHVEI
+102 KENFNKITFNQNAEIVE
-117 IETNRRILTNDIRI
+117 NRQLFLTNDIRT
-131 QINKWTKEHKLE
+131 QINMWTKEHKLE
-143 FLKLPLSKENLGF
+143 FLKIPLSKQNLGF
-156 GIFFITGKNYVY
+156 GIFFVTGKNYVY
-168 VDNTDHHN
+168 VDNTDHHT

-211 GELSQTTAELFKR
+211 GELSQATAELFKS

-231 LDFIEPHNSDC
+231 LDFIEPQNSDC
-242 WNPLYLGSHEYIK
+242 WNPLYLGSHEYMK
-255 QLKIKNVQESN
+255 QLKTKNEQEN
-266 LKNKLEKGKEE
+266 YLKNKLEKGKEE
-277 FEILHGNVAVLD
+277 FEILHGNVAVFD
-289 KKEFMG
+289 GKEFMG
-295 KNEAGDYIYDEEN
+295 RNEAGDYIYNEEN

-320 QEYLRDVVQAITEDK
+320 QEYLRDVVQAITEGK

-358 LCETGDIDV
+358 LCETGNINV

-381 EIKRKTTRAEITFL
+381 EVKRKTTRSEITFL

-408 SKERLASYVDSAEQT
+408 SKERLSSYVDSAEQT

-436 SIITNDAI
+436 SIVTNDAI
-444 KRILSN
+444 KKILSN
-450 NTVDLENIDSCKTMI
+450 NTIDLENIDSCKTMI

-518 KFKEITNILTAG
+518 KFQEITNILTAG

-588 TSKNKKERVVTVDR
+588 TSKAKEERVVTVDR

-612 IMGDRGKSLIT
+612 IMGDRGKSLVT

-633 YYNLKKYEVRNI
+633 YKNLKKYNVRDI

-657 DIEVRERENEQ
+657 EIEMRENMNEQ

>member
-1 MNWRDITLIK
+1 MIK
-11 MIRGV
+11 
-16 IIINNKIK
+16 INDRIK
-24 YTFIIG
+24 YAFLTGLFFSIFT
-30 IAISY
+30 A
-35 FCSMQIAYNL
+35 MQISYNL
-45 SNRGITFNPLFA
+45 SNTGITFNPLFA
-57 FENLYLLIGCEIF
+57 FNNLYLLLGCIAF
-70 GVLPALML
+70 GMIPAIML
-78 FGNNI
+78 ILNNLEN
-83 DDLGKDSRNYSK
+83 LGKDNRNYSK
-95 LVTEDYF
+95 LVNVNYF
-102 KDNLAKISFNSHVEI
+102 KENFNKITFNQNAEIVE
-117 IETNRRILTNDIRI
+117 NRQLFLTNDIRT
-131 QINKWTKEHKLE
+131 QINMWTKEHKLE
-143 FLKLPLSKENLGF
+143 FLKIPLSKQNLGF
-156 GIFFITGKNYVY
+156 GIFFVTGKNYVY
-168 VDNTDHHN
+168 VDNTDHHT

-211 GELSQTTAELFKR
+211 GELSQATAELFKS

-231 LDFIEPHNSDC
+231 LDFIEPQNSDC
-242 WNPLYLGSHEYIK
+242 WNPLYLGSHEYMK
-255 QLKIKNVQESN
+255 QLKTKNEQEN
-266 LKNKLEKGKEE
+266 YLKNKLEKGKEE
-277 FEILHGNVAVLD
+277 FEILHGNVAVFD
-289 KKEFMG
+289 GKEFMG
-295 KNEAGDYIYDEEN
+295 RNEAGDYIYNEEN

-320 QEYLRDVVQAITEDK
+320 QEYLRDVVQAITEGK

-358 LCETGDIDV
+358 LCETGNINV

-381 EIKRKTTRAEITFL
+381 EVKRKTTRSEITFL

-408 SKERLASYVDSAEQT
+408 SKERLSSYVDSAEQT

-436 SIITNDAI
+436 SIVTNDAI
-444 KRILSN
+444 KKILSN
-450 NTVDLENIDSCKTMI
+450 NTIDLENIDSCKTMI

-518 KFKEITNILTAG
+518 KFQEITNILTAG

-588 TSKNKKERVVTVDR
+588 TSKTKEERVVTVDR

-633 YYNLKKYEVRNI
+633 YKNLKKYSVRNI

-657 DIEVRERENEQ
+657 EIEMRENMNEQ

>member
-1 MNWRDITLIK
+1 MIK
-11 MIRGV
+11 ID
-16 IIINNKIK
+16 NKIK
-24 YTFIIG
+24 YTFLTG
-30 IAISY
+30 FVFSTFVAMEIS
-35 FCSMQIAYNL
+35 YNL
-45 SNRGITFNPLFA
+45 SNTGITFNLFYA
-57 FENLYLLIGCEIF
+57 FDNLYLLLGCIAF
-70 GVLPALML
+70 GMIPAIML
-78 FGNNI
+78 ILNNLEN
-83 DDLGKDSRNYSK
+83 LGKDNRNYSK
-95 LVTEDYF
+95 LVNINYF
-102 KDNLAKISFNSHVEI
+102 KGNLTKITFNQNAEIVE
-117 IETNRRILTNDIRI
+117 NRQLFLTNDIRM
-131 QINKWTKEHKLE
+131 QINTWIKEHKLE
-143 FLKLPLSKENLGF
+143 FLKIPLSKQNLGF
-156 GIFFITGKNYVY
+156 GIFFVTRKNYVY
-168 VDNTDHHN
+168 VDNADHHT

-211 GELSQTTAELFKR
+211 GELSQATAELFKS

-231 LDFIEPHNSDC
+231 LDFIDPQNSDC
-242 WNPLYLGSHEYIK
+242 WNPLYLGSHEYMK
-255 QLKIKNVQESN
+255 QLKIKNEQEN
-266 LKNKLEKGKEE
+266 YLKNKLEKGKEE
-277 FEILHGNVAVLD
+277 FEILQGNIGVFD
-289 KKEFMG
+289 KREFMG
-295 KNEAGDYIYDEEN
+295 RNKAGDYIYNEGND
-308 NSFLTDA
+308 SFLTDA

-320 QEYLRDVVQAITEDK
+320 QEYLRDVVQAITEGK

-358 LCETGDIDV
+358 LCETGNINV
-367 VNIPAVNKL
+367 VNIPAINKL

-381 EIKRKTTRAEITFL
+381 EVKRKTTRSEITFL

-408 SKERLASYVDSAEQT
+408 SKERLSSYVDSAEQT

-436 SIITNDAI
+436 SIVTNDAI
-444 KRILSN
+444 KKILSN
-450 NTVDLENIDSCKTMI
+450 NTIDLENIDSCKTMI

-492 KETRKNSNLRLK
+492 KETRKNANLRLK
-504 HPFNIL
+504 YPFNIM

-518 KFKEITNILTAG
+518 KFQEITNILTAG

-588 TSKNKKERVVTVDR
+588 TSKAKEERVVTVDR

-633 YYNLKKYEVRNI
+633 YKNLKKCNVRDI

-657 DIEVRERENEQ
+657 EIEMRENMNEQ

>member
-1 MNWRDITLIK
+1 MS
-11 MIRGV
+11 
-16 IIINNKIK
+16 
-24 YTFIIG
+24 FF
-30 IAISY
+30 S
-35 FCSMQIAYNL
+35 SMQISYNL
-45 SNRGITFNPLFA
+45 SNTGITFNTLYDFD
-57 FENLYLLIGCEIF
+57 NLYLLLGCIAF
-70 GVLPALML
+70 GMIPAIML
-78 FGNNI
+78 ILNNI
-83 DDLGKDSRNYSK
+83 ENLGKDNRNYSK
-95 LVTEDYF
+95 LVNVNYF
-102 KDNLAKISFNSHVEI
+102 KENFKKITFNQNAEIVE
-117 IETNRRILTNDIRI
+117 NKQLFLTNDVRN
-131 QINKWTKEHKLE
+131 QINMWTKEHKLE
-143 FLKLPLSKENLGF
+143 FLKIPLSKQNLRF
-156 GIFFITGKNYVY
+156 GIFFVTRKNYVY
-168 VDNTDHHN
+168 VDNADHHT

-211 GELSQTTAELFKR
+211 GELSQATAELFKS

-231 LDFIEPHNSDC
+231 LDFIEPQNSDC
-242 WNPLYLGSHEYIK
+242 WNPLYLGSHEYMK
-255 QLKIKNVQESN
+255 QLKIKNEQEN
-266 LKNKLEKGKEE
+266 YLKDKLEKGKEE
-277 FEILHGNVAVLD
+277 FEILHDNIAVFD
-289 KKEFMG
+289 KREFMG
-295 KNEAGDYIYDEEN
+295 RNEAGDYIYNEGND
-308 NSFLTDA
+308 SFLTDA

-320 QEYLRDVVQAITEDK
+320 QEYLRDVVQAITEGK

-348 GRILEGYVHL
+348 GRILEGYIHL
-358 LCETGDIDV
+358 LCETGNIDV
-367 VNIPAVNKL
+367 VNIPSVNKL

-381 EIKRKTTRAEITFL
+381 EVKRKTTRSEITFL

-408 SKERLASYVDSAEQT
+408 SKERLSSYVDSAEQT

-436 SIITNDAI
+436 SIVTNDAI
-444 KRILSN
+444 KKILSN
-450 NTVDLENIDSCKTMI
+450 NTIDLENIDSCKTMI

-492 KETRKNSNLRLK
+492 KETRKKTNLRLK
-504 HPFNIL
+504 HSFNIL

-518 KFKEITNILTAG
+518 KFQEITNILTAG

-588 TSKNKKERVVTVDR
+588 TSKSKEERVVTVDR

-623 NVLPFNKYNY
+623 NILPFNKYNY
-633 YYNLKKYEVRNI
+633 YKNLKKYNIRDI

-657 DIEVRERENEQ
+657 EIEMRENSNEQ

>member
-1 MNWRDITLIK
+1 MIK
-11 MIRGV
+11 ID
-16 IIINNKIK
+16 NKIK
-24 YTFIIG
+24 CTFLTG
-30 IAISY
+30 FVFSTFVAMEIS
-35 FCSMQIAYNL
+35 YNL
-45 SNRGITFNPLFA
+45 SNTGITFNLFYA
-57 FENLYLLIGCEIF
+57 FDNLYLLLGCIAF
-70 GVLPALML
+70 GMIPAIML
-78 FGNNI
+78 ILNNLEN
-83 DDLGKDSRNYSK
+83 LGKDNRNYSK
-95 LVTEDYF
+95 LVNINYF
-102 KDNLAKISFNSHVEI
+102 KGNLTKITFNQHAEIVE
-117 IETNRRILTNDIRI
+117 NKQLFLTNDIRM
-131 QINKWTKEHKLE
+131 QINTWIKEHKLE
-143 FLKLPLSKENLGF
+143 FLKIPLSKQNLGF
-156 GIFFITGKNYVY
+156 GIFFVTRKNYVY
-168 VDNTDHHN
+168 VDNADHHN

-201 GESGLCVDIK
+201 GESGICVDIK
-211 GELSQTTAELFKR
+211 GELSQATAELFKS

-231 LDFIEPHNSDC
+231 LDFIDPQNSDC
-242 WNPLYLGSHEYIK
+242 WNPLYLGSLEYMR
-255 QLKIKNVQESN
+255 QLRIKNEQEN
-266 LKNKLEKGKEE
+266 YLKNKLENGKEE
-277 FEILHGNVAVLD
+277 FEILHGNVAVFD
-289 KKEFMG
+289 EKEYMG
-295 KNEAGDYIYDEEN
+295 KNEAGDYIYNEEN
-308 NSFLTDA
+308 NTFLTDA

-320 QEYLRDVVQAITEDK
+320 QEYLRDVVQAITEGK

-358 LCETGDIDV
+358 LCETGNIDV

-381 EIKRKTTRAEITFL
+381 EIKRKTTRSEITFL
-395 QYYLK
+395 QYFLR
-400 NYKTNFDI
+400 NFKTNFDI

-444 KRILSN
+444 KKILSN
-450 NTVDLENIDSCKTMI
+450 NTIDLENIDSCKTMI

-518 KFKEITNILTAG
+518 KFREITNILTAG

-539 VVQGFDQLESAY
+539 VVQGFDQLESSY

-573 YQTLE
+573 YHTLE
-578 EISKTLGTKK
+578 EISKTIGTKK
-588 TSKNKKERVVTVDR
+588 TSKTKEERVVTVDR

-633 YYNLKKYEVRNI
+633 YQNLKKFSIRDI

-657 DIEVRERENEQ
+657 EIEMRENMNQK

>member
-1 MNWRDITLIK
+1 MIK
-11 MIRGV
+11 IDNR
-16 IIINNKIK
+16 IK
-24 YTFIIG
+24 YVFLTGFVFSVF
-30 IAISY
+30 AAMEIS
-35 FCSMQIAYNL
+35 YNL
-45 SNRGITFNPLFA
+45 SNTGITFNLFYA
-57 FENLYLLIGCEIF
+57 FDNLYLLLGCIAF
-70 GVLPALML
+70 GMIPAIML
-78 FGNNI
+78 ILNNLEN
-83 DDLGKDSRNYSK
+83 LGKDNRNYSK
-95 LVTEDYF
+95 LVNINYF
-102 KDNLAKISFNSHVEI
+102 KGNLTKITFNQHAEIVE
-117 IETNRRILTNDIRI
+117 NKQLFLTNDIRM
-131 QINKWTKEHKLE
+131 QINTWIKEHKLE
-143 FLKLPLSKENLGF
+143 FLKIPLSKQNLGF
-156 GIFFITGKNYVY
+156 GIFFVTRKNYVY
-168 VDNTDHHN
+168 VDNADHHT

-211 GELSQTTAELFKR
+211 GELSQATAELFKS

-231 LDFIEPHNSDC
+231 LDFIDPQNSDC
-242 WNPLYLGSHEYIK
+242 WNPLYLGSHEYMK
-255 QLKIKNVQESN
+255 QLKIKNEQEN
-266 LKNKLEKGKEE
+266 YLKDKLEKGKDE
-277 FEILHGNVAVLD
+277 FEILHGNIGVFD

-295 KNEAGDYIYDEEN
+295 RNKAGDYIYNEGND
-308 NSFLTDA
+308 SFLTDA

-320 QEYLRDVVQAITEDK
+320 QEYLRDVVQAITEGK

-358 LCETGDIDV
+358 LCETGNINV
-367 VNIPAVNKL
+367 VNIPAINKL

-381 EIKRKTTRAEITFL
+381 EVKRKTTRSEITFL

-408 SKERLASYVDSAEQT
+408 SKERLSSYVDSAEQT

-436 SIITNDAI
+436 SIVTNDAI
-444 KRILSN
+444 KKILSN
-450 NTVDLENIDSCKTMI
+450 NTIDLENIDSCKTMI

-504 HPFNIL
+504 YPFNIM

-518 KFKEITNILTAG
+518 KFQEITNILTAG

-588 TSKNKKERVVTVDR
+588 TSKAKEERVVTVDR

-633 YYNLKKYEVRNI
+633 YKNLKKCNVRDI

-657 DIEVRERENEQ
+657 EIEMRENMNEQ

>member
-1 MNWRDITLIK
+1 

-30 IAISY
+30 IAISF

-70 GVLPALML
+70 GVLPSLML

-102 KDNLAKISFNSHVEI
+102 KDNLNKISFNSHVEI
-117 IETNRRILTNDIRI
+117 IETNHRILTNDIRI

-168 VDNTDHHN
+168 VDNADHHN

-231 LDFIEPHNSDC
+231 LDFIEPQNSDC
-242 WNPLYLGSHEYIK
+242 WNPLYLGSHEYMK